1 MTALLVCI
9 GTYTLKAECELLRA
23 EAVKWEEDAKSLTCI
38 QDVSTLNLR
47 FICMSVMC
55 FACIAIICKFCKFSS

>member
-9 GTYTLKAECELLRA
+9 GTYTLQAECELLRA
-23 EAVKWEEDAKSLTCI
+23 ESVKWEEDAKSLTCT

-47 FICMSVMC
+47 FICMSAM
-55 FACIAIICKFCKFSS
+55 